1 MTLKQIKDA
10 LNDGL
15 TVCWSHDGYQVV
27 KDSFNQYLIKCLNN
41 GHCIG
46 LTHQDGLTMNGKES
60 QFFIKEKFK
69 QLELNLIY

>member
-27 KDSFNQYLIKCLNN
+27 KDSLNQYLIKCLHN

-69 QLELNLIY
+69 QLELNLVY